1 MELAINEVEIRKTIS
16 VLKPQGELFEVRLI
30 DNKWNASGYF
40 SDADTLLREMK
51 RIKPRQNANYYFT
64 LNIVKDECYSRK
76 QRDRLVEYAS
86 PNTSDLEIARLIW
99 LMVDFDPKR
108 ASGVSSS
115 DEQLEQAH
123 KKAGDVYR
131 YLCGRGWTKPVVAMS
146 GNGYHLLYRVE
157 LLNTKENV
165 ERLKNCLLALHMLF
179 SDDEIE
185 IDLKTFNPARVC
197 KLYGTISKKGASTS
211 ERPHR
216 MSRLVHYPDQI
227 LPTDV
232 SLLDELISVLPKEE
246 APKKYNN
253 YSPREF
259 DLEAWI
265 TRYGLRYSSKTA
277 WNGGTK
283 WILDEC
289 PFNSSHA
296 GKDASIIQTADGKIC
311 FNCFHN
317 SCADKH
323 WRELRLKFEPDAYE
337 QKYVESKAYPN
348 YKNENYVVE
357 KVTEEKVING
367 KPVFY
372 TTEQIRLL
380 DTPPLEF
387 IRTGI
392 KIIDRKMRGLQ
403 KGAVTCMSG
412 LRGCGKSSIIS
423 QFTIEAV
430 DQGYKVALFSGELT
444 AKNTYNWLMLQ
455 GAGKEHIVSTQY
467 ENFFEVNKAQ
477 ELQISTWLNDRV
489 YIYNNEYGNNF
500 DELLAHLDKCV
511 VEHKVDLILI
521 DNLMALNINMLDRDK
536 YQQQSAFVMRL
547 ERFAKRNN
555 VHVLF
560 VAHPRKSDGFLRL
573 DDVSGSSDLVNAVD
587 TAFIMHRVNEDFK
600 RLTQQTLKWRNDN
613 QLYQCNN
620 VLEIC
625 KDRASGVQD
634 EFIPL
639 WFELSSK
646 RMKNNEYEHKVYKWE
661 LQAMG
666 NDDSLP
672 FE

>member
-1 MELAINEVEIRKTIS
+1 
-16 VLKPQGELFEVRLI
+16 
-30 DNKWNASGYF
+30 
-40 SDADTLLREMK
+40 
-51 RIKPRQNANYYFT
+51 
-64 LNIVKDECYSRK
+64 
-76 QRDRLVEYAS
+76 
-86 PNTSDLEIARLIW
+86 
-99 LMVDFDPKR
+99 
-108 ASGVSSS
+108 
-115 DEQLEQAH
+115 
-123 KKAGDVYR
+123 
-131 YLCGRGWTKPVVAMS
+131 
-146 GNGYHLLYRVE
+146 
-157 LLNTKENV
+157 
-165 ERLKNCLLALHMLF
+165 
-179 SDDEIE
+179 
-185 IDLKTFNPARVC
+185 
-197 KLYGTISKKGASTS
+197 
-211 ERPHR
+211 
-216 MSRLVHYPDQI
+216 
-227 LPTDV
+227 
-232 SLLDELISVLPKEE
+232 
-246 APKKYNN
+246 
-253 YSPREF
+253 
-259 DLEAWI
+259 
-265 TRYGLRYSSKTA
+265 
-277 WNGGTK
+277 
-283 WILDEC
+283 
-289 PFNSSHA
+289 
-296 GKDASIIQTADGKIC
+296 
-311 FNCFHN
+311 
-317 SCADKH
+317 
-323 WRELRLKFEPDAYE
+323 
-337 QKYVESKAYPN
+337 
-348 YKNENYVVE
+348 
-357 KVTEEKVING
+357 
-367 KPVFY
+367 
-372 TTEQIRLL
+372 
-380 DTPPLEF
+380 
-387 IRTGI
+387 
-392 KIIDRKMRGLQ
+392 MRGLQ